1 MNEVITIG
9 VDLAK
14 NVFQVHGVDD
24 EGNVV
29 IRRQL
34 RRFRVLPFFEKL
46 PSCLVGIE
54 ACATAHYW
62 ARQLIGLGHK
72 VKLMPPRYVKP
83 YACSLRFQG
92 GTISFSQLIEVKVDG
107 RN

>member
-9 VDLAK
+9 LDLAR

-34 RRFRVLPFFEKL
+34 RRSRVLPL
-46 PSCLVGIE
+46 PPQHL
-54 ACATAHYW
+54 
-62 ARQLIGLGHK
+62 
-72 VKLMPPRYVKP
+72 
-83 YACSLRFQG
+83 
-92 GTISFSQLIEVKVDG
+92 
-107 RN
+107 